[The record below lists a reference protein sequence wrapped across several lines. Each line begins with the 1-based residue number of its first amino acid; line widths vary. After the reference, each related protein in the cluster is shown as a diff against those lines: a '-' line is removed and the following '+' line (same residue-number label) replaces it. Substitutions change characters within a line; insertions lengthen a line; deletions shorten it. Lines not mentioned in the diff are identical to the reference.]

1 MPKGAK
7 QSQVI
12 RVVYTRSNQEA
23 SVCTMMKA
31 LKYSLLLTFSLLGR
45 FVAKGSQLTIFDTD
59 YGAFIDERSTVAP
72 RKMA

>member
-1 MPKGAK
+1 
-7 QSQVI
+7 
-12 RVVYTRSNQEA
+12 
-23 SVCTMMKA
+23 MMKA

-72 RKMA
+72 RRMA